1 MCVRMRGQYLF
12 GAVSNASEN
21 AKPAK
26 RIYEKRAR
34 LLSLHVYVHRYCII
48 NSEKI

>member
-12 GAVSNASEN
+12 GAVFNASEN

-34 LLSLHVYVHRYCII
+34 SSVVTRVHRYYMY
-48 NSEKI
+48 NK